1 MANISFDYDNTITED
16 LYGFIEVIKLLRNR
30 GHRIYIIT
38 MRYTSEFISETKTF
52 ESMVDG
58 IICTGRQSKRQ
69 AALQAGIKIDIWI
82 DDEPR
87 AINENANQIW
97 GSASEEGTII
107 NRNHQTG
114 EDRVEKLN

>member
-38 MRYTSEFISETKTF
+38 MRYASEFISETKTF
-52 ESMVDG
+52 ENMVDG
-58 IICTGRQSKRQ
+58 IICTGRQPKKQ
-69 AALQAGIKIDIWI
+69 AAQLAGVKIDIWI

-87 AINENANQIW
+87 AINESASQIW
-97 GSASEEGTII
+97 GTASEEGVII
-107 NRNHQTG
+107 SRNHQTG
-114 EDRVEKLN
+114 EDRIEKLN